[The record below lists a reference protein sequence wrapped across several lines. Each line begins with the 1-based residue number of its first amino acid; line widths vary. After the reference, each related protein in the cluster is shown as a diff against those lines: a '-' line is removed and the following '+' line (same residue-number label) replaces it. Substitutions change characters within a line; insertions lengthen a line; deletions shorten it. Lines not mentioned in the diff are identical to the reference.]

1 MIIQSFC
8 QKISLSIIIV
18 NDLKSENI
26 IFNQFINEMM
36 SDLNM
41 CSSRVLNEIFRDVN
55 GIGIVTIYDKMFL
68 TNTIIK
74 KKFLHPKELSVVT
87 TCSYVFGLS
96 SWERYKILFLT
107 HPRNKIIPQV
117 KTPTRCAFMIISITS
132 PVGIKNT

>member
-1 MIIQSFC
+1 
-8 QKISLSIIIV
+8 
-18 NDLKSENI
+18 
-26 IFNQFINEMM
+26 MM

-55 GIGIVTIYDKMFL
+55 GIGIVTIYGKMFL

-96 SWERYKILFLT
+96 S
-107 HPRNKIIPQV
+107 
-117 KTPTRCAFMIISITS
+117 
-132 PVGIKNT
+132 